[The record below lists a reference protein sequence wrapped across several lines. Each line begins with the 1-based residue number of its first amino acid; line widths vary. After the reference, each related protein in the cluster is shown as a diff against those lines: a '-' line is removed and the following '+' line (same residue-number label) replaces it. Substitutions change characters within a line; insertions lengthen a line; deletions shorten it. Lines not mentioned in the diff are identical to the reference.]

1 MNSIEWLIEQ
11 LEERGHIIPDHL
23 EETAIEMHRAEH
35 GKTWDKAI
43 ESHENR
49 GHNIER
55 SWCDFDEYYQETFGS
70 KGSGDV
76 ELPQPKI
83 SNEEMKKEHPYLVK
97 HKVFI

>member
-1 MNSIEWLIEQ
+1 MTSIEWLIDKLAISEITHKKLFEQ
-11 LEERGHIIPDHL
+11 
-23 EETAIEMHRAEH
+23 AKEMHKQEIIDAYVQC
-35 GKTWDKAI
+35 GKDNFDHIKVI
-43 ESHENR
+43 NR
-49 GHNIER
+49 
-55 SWCDFDEYYQETFGS
+55 SATQYYKETFES